1 MLRPSP
7 DVRPQKRRRSNRIPD
22 EDADDEVILSPVAA
36 ARQEEVTSVYTAQLV
51 VYDQH
56 LHRLLTDGDY
66 EVVLQE
72 VSDQVTS
79 CGRSRASWE
88 TISGHCVS
96 TLVRNRHIVQF
107 FFSSSKRFFSSGNFV
122 NYYITWKSRNGHKFI
137 HVHWWSSEHLRFL
150 YFVLSWKIS

>member
-1 MLRPSP
+1 M
-7 DVRPQKRRRSNRIPD
+7 
-22 EDADDEVILSPVAA
+22 
-36 ARQEEVTSVYTAQLV
+36 TSVYTAQLV

-96 TLVRNRHIVQF
+96 TLVRNRYIV
-107 FFSSSKRFFSSGNFV
+107 RFFSV
-122 NYYITWKSRNGHKFI
+122 VITIFCVVKVVKFDKLPYNLRI
-137 HVHWWSSEHLRFL
+137 KKHLPVDTCTLMIRCTFEIFIFCVILKNLVISKCSTYTVHYLQTNNVSSIICVH
-150 YFVLSWKIS
+150 YNNVK

>member
-1 MLRPSP
+1 MCVHTLERGSSTFADVSISFIIIIHALFICEASLQKLLRPSP

-22 EDADDEVILSPVAA
+22 EDADEEVILSSPVTAK
-36 ARQEEVTSVYTAQLV
+36 EEVTSVYTAQLV

-96 TLVRNRHIVQF
+96 MLVRNRYIVRGVF
-107 FFSSSKRFFSSGNFV
+107 PS
-122 NYYITWKSRNGHKFI
+122 
-137 HVHWWSSEHLRFL
+137 L
-150 YFVLSWKIS
+150 